1 MMKNKILRSLIRC
14 TAILLFW
21 LLAWQ
26 LASYLVGK
34 ELLLPSPRGVITRIG
49 ELLLTKEFYKIT
61 AVSVLRVL
69 GGIILA
75 VLLGTVLAVLT
86 YVSKVADAL
95 LRPLVTV
102 IKATPVASF
111 IILAL
116 VWLDR
121 SNLPIFIS
129 LLMVLPV
136 VWTNLS
142 EGLREVDKKLLE
154 MADVYRVSFLSKVMH
169 IYIPS
174 VMPYF
179 SSATKTSI
187 GLAWKA
193 GVAAEVIA
201 LPALS
206 IGKKLFDSKAYL
218 ETTDLFAWTSVVI
231 VLSLLL
237 EIFFEALISSLTK
250 RRAVYA
256 EDK

>member
-1 MMKNKILRSLIRC
+1 
-14 TAILLFW
+14 
-21 LLAWQ
+21 
-26 LASYLVGK
+26 
-34 ELLLPSPRGVITRIG
+34 
-49 ELLLTKEFYKIT
+49 
-61 AVSVLRVL
+61 
-69 GGIILA
+69 
-75 VLLGTVLAVLT
+75 
-86 YVSKVADAL
+86 
-95 LRPLVTV
+95 
-102 IKATPVASF
+102 
-111 IILAL
+111 
-116 VWLDR
+116 
-121 SNLPIFIS
+121 
-129 LLMVLPV
+129 
-136 VWTNLS
+136 
-142 EGLREVDKKLLE
+142 
-154 MADVYRVSFLSKVMH
+154 MH